1 MGNEKKLNRLDPRF
15 FEALGYLT
23 DSDFLPVLRAGDPK
37 WLHVV
42 ILGASLEAKAVSDA
56 VAHLCHYPN
65 MGDRQRKT
73 RITFMFPEK
82 ETFEQDFR
90 NFYRNIFSLKEDIL
104 DVEWEFVPVKI
115 REKEALRLMQQWKE
129 DEEQCLR
136 VVIASG
142 SIHMDNLVLK
152 VLRKLNL
159 TVYAW
164 GDGNLPGE
172 YEILEARGSRVN
184 YVYDKAYGNP
194 PSANEEEAW
203 KKASEASRNGSI
215 CCGNALV
222 LRKKCFDFTGDLTP
236 VYEAEHRRWMMSV
249 LLFGYRKGVKAHIC
263 DYHDLPASEQ
273 IKDKILVDNLDYIIN
288 GL

>member
-1 MGNEKKLNRLDPRF
+1 MGTEKRLNKLDPRF
-15 FEALGYLT
+15 FKALGFLT
-23 DSDFLPVLRAGDPK
+23 DSDFLPVLRAGDPR

-42 ILGASLEAKAVSDA
+42 ILGASEEAKAVSDA
-56 VAHLCHYPN
+56 VAHLCHYPTI
-65 MGDRQRKT
+65 GGRQRKT
-73 RITFMFPEK
+73 RITFIAPDVED
-82 ETFEQDFR
+82 FEERFR
-90 NFYRNIFSLKEDIL
+90 SFYRNIFSLKEDIL
-104 DVEWEFVPVKI
+104 DVEWEFLQGSMCD
-115 REKEALRLMQQWKE
+115 KEVDRRLLKWSE
-129 DEEQCLR
+129 DKLQCLR
-136 VVIASG
+136 VVLASG
-142 SIHMDNLVLK
+142 NFQFDSVARKTLPKLTPSIYV
-152 VLRKLNL
+152 
-159 TVYAW
+159 W

-172 YEILEARGSRVN
+172 YEVLVARGSRVN

-263 DYHDLPASEQ
+263 DYHDLPPSEQ